1 MTLALTTLN
10 ALLSAARGL
19 VKALSLL
26 IVLLMFMAMNM
37 VVTMSKSMFVVMITA
52 MTSSNRRHLHLDP
65 FRNIRHDLLR
75 SKHPIRIQSRIAIV
89 RRDTGQLIVVRMQHE

>member
-1 MTLALTTLN
+1 MTFALTTLN
-10 ALLSAARGL
+10 VLLSAARGL
-19 VKALSLL
+19 VRALSLL
-26 IVLLMFMAMNM
+26 MMLLMFMAMNM
-37 VVTMSKSMFVVMITA
+37 VVTMSKSMSVIMPLTL
-52 MTSSNRRHLHLDP
+52 TSSNRRHLHLDP